1 MFIFNDEKDLHFKI
15 NLRIIGKKIIRDLYE
30 LNHIK
35 RLSHSIEIK

>member
-1 MFIFNDEKDLHFKI
+1 MFIFNDEKRPIFK
-15 NLRIIGKKIIRDLYE
+15 NKLAYYRKKIIRDLYE